1 MNFGSWNMSNIKNES
16 EVITI
21 ALYSEKIADNDRK
34 IEQLSKNIKR
44 DTEKR
49 KKLMEE
55 NARLSY
61 QAICEQWGCTGQDLL
76 DILSTEHQQAEMLQT
91 SGLSDADIAELAG
104 SSRSSELS
112 GDLRTVGLH
121 GAGLARY
128 SQQRTSAGRD
138 APDKRSERCRYC

>member
-1 MNFGSWNMSNIKNES
+1 MNFGSWNMSNLKTES
-16 EVITI
+16 EVISVAI
-21 ALYSEKIADNDRK
+21 YSEKIADNDRK

-76 DILSTEHQQAEMLQT
+76 DILSREHQQAEMLQT

-104 SSRSSELS
+104 SSRSFEHSDDIVFYDKQE
-112 GDLRTVGLH
+112 GD
-121 GAGLARY
+121 
-128 SQQRTSAGRD
+128 D
-138 APDKRSERCRYC
+138 D

>member
-1 MNFGSWNMSNIKNES
+1 MA
-16 EVITI
+16 V
-21 ALYSEKIADNDRK
+21 YSEKIADNDRK

-61 QAICEQWGCTGQDLL
+61 QAICEQYNCTGQDLL
-76 DILSTEHQQAEMLQT
+76 DILSREHQQAEMLQT

-104 SSRSSELS
+104 SNRSYEDSDDIAFYDKQD
-112 GDLRTVGLH
+112 GDET
-121 GAGLARY
+121 
-128 SQQRTSAGRD
+128 
-138 APDKRSERCRYC
+138 